1 MAGTLTTST
10 GSTSFNFLSNTRV
23 PASGP
28 SAPVHIKSC
37 YVAPRASLHAVMD
50 EPLVEST
57 KNKSTSLYDVLNVK
71 RNAMPSEIKSAYRRL
86 AKRYHPD
93 ASGSKKGG
101 DRDFIDVHSAYVTLS
116 DPTARAMYD
125 FKLGSGFE
133 RRAGVYGAAAGA
145 GSGVYTG
152 RRWETDQC
160 W

>member
-10 GSTSFNFLSNTRV
+10 GATSFNFLNNTRV

-28 SAPVHIKSC
+28 GAPVHIKSR
-37 YVAPRASLHAVMD
+37 YAAPKASLHAVMD
-50 EPLVEST
+50 EPLVESR

-71 RNAMPSEIKSAYRRL
+71 RNATPSEIKSAYRRL

-93 ASGSKKGG
+93 ASGAKKGS
-101 DRDFIDVHSAYVTLS
+101 DRDFIDVHNVYVTFS
-116 DPTARAMYD
+116 DPTARAIYD

-133 RRAGVYGAAAGA
+133 RRAGVYSVAGA
-145 GSGVYTG
+145 SCGVYTG